1 MFLLSIIFDPS
12 GFIAHIVWYS
22 EKTEGKKQLNF
33 IQRLKLSKNMTFA
46 ADADIYMMKFWC
58 L

>member
-1 MFLLSIIFDPS
+1 MKYKCIKPLDEMYKKISKQSSSYFKRNKTAQF
-12 GFIAHIVWYS
+12 YS
-22 EKTEGKKQLNF
+22 EAQTEQKYEL
-33 IQRLKLSKNMTFA
+33 A

>member
-1 MFLLSIIFDPS
+1 MYKKISKQSSSYFKRNKTAQF
-12 GFIAHIVWYS
+12 YS
-22 EKTEGKKQLNF
+22 EAQTEQKYEL
-33 IQRLKLSKNMTFA
+33 A

>member
-1 MFLLSIIFDPS
+1 MKYKCIKPLDKIYKKISKQSSSYFKI
-12 GFIAHIVWYS
+12 YS
-22 EKTEGKKQLNF
+22 EAQTEQKYEL
-33 IQRLKLSKNMTFA
+33 A